1 VRKHAENGRLLLR
14 YVPDKHCLELKSY
27 KMYLLEYRDKSVR
40 TEADV
45 VTVLALPVLAMVPSL
60 TTAAERL
67 RARQRRR
74 TLSAGAAAA
83 TSVVAGA
90 AVILW
95 VLLR

>member
-1 VRKHAENGRLLLR
+1 
-14 YVPDKHCLELKSY
+14 
-27 KMYLLEYRDKSVR
+27 M
-40 TEADV
+40 
-45 VTVLALPVLAMVPSL
+45 TVLALPVLAMVPSL

-74 TLSAGAAAA
+74 YALGRRCS

-95 VLLR
+95 VLLG